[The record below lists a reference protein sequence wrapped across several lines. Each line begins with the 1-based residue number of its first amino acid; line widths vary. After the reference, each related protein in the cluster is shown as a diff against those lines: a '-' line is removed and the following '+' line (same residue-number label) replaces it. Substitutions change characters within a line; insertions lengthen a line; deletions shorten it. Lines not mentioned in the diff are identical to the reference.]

1 MELCFSSADFGI
13 LVYGKPTCSSKHN
26 RLLDEFEL
34 LYEVP
39 SCIGQGYTRQLELHP
54 GVELEIWNYEYHDNL
69 TIKAPVHDYLVQFFL
84 LSSGFIHHNQVY
96 PTLGEIAATYL
107 VVGSRH
113 FV

>member
-1 MELCFSSADFGI
+1 MELCFSSADFGQ

-54 GVELEIWNYEYHDNL
+54 GVELEIWNYEYHDDL
-69 TIKAPVHDYLVQFFL
+69 TIKAPVHDHWVQFLL

-107 VVGSRH
+107 VVGSH
-113 FV
+113 HLV

>member
-1 MELCFSSADFGI
+1 MELCFSSADFGQ
-13 LVYGKPTCSSKHN
+13 LVYGKPTFSSKHN
-26 RLLDEFEL
+26 RFLDEFEL

-39 SCIGQGYTRQLELHP
+39 NCVGQGYIRQLELHP
-54 GVELEIWNYEYHDNL
+54 GVELEIWNYEYHDDL
-69 TIKAPVHDYLVQFFL
+69 TIKAPVHDHWVQFLL

-113 FV
+113 LV